1 MLRSFAA
8 VTALFVC
15 FQSVAFAGEKHVC
28 RFTGRILEPCACP
41 EEKAPKHGLEKNGC
55 CQTLSARLP
64 GLPDARIEAAVSI
77 APAVLP
83 MVPVAWAD
91 AAAPCVPVRVVDGA
105 GQGPPPRLY
114 LSLQQL
120 LL

>member
-1 MLRSFAA
+1 MLRSVAA

-28 RFTGRILEPCACP
+28 RQTGRILDPCACP
-41 EEKAPKHGLEKNGC
+41 PKKTFGVEKAGC
-55 CQTLSARLP
+55 CRTLSARLP
-64 GLPDARIEAAVSI
+64 GLPDARLAPAPSI
-77 APAVLP
+77 ALALA
-83 MVPVAWAD
+83 PVAKWSWLEAPRPRVAVAVV
-91 AAAPCVPVRVVDGA
+91 AAA

-114 LSLQQL
+114 LSLHQL

>member
-1 MLRSFAA
+1 MLRSVAA

-41 EEKAPKHGLEKNGC
+41 QEKAAKHGVEKDGC
-55 CQTLSARLP
+55 CETLSARLP
-64 GLPDARIEAAVSI
+64 GIPDARLPDAVSASPAALPV
-77 APAVLP
+77 AV
-83 MVPVAWAD
+83 VAWAELGPSPTD
-91 AAAPCVPVRVVDGA
+91 VPWVEPA

-114 LSLQQL
+114 LTLRQL